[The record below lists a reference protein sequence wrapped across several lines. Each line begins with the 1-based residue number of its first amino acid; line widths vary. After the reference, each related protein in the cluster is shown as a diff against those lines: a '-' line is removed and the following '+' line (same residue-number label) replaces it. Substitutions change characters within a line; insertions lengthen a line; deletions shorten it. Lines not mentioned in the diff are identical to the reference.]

1 MNEKKQ
7 RREAAQRRA
16 KKKRLTIL
24 VLCVACL
31 MVVVT
36 AAIIYVATR
45 PDSRVFAVSGGQSVT
60 LYENGRFVARL
71 FHNMNISG
79 NFTEDVSGNIT
90 TISFFHGGN
99 TVSTQIENDVLILPI
114 SWRATCRIHSHEIAF
129 PLVQGETGNLVQNDN
144 NYYSDAVTEY
154 ESNIFAEDYI
164 IVLSDPDFTFQI
176 QEILWNR
183 YDFLGRTIRFEGMFL
198 SSFWENET
206 VYFVARIQGGCCGMH
221 GFEVYLNEF
230 SRFEDETWVEVTGVL
245 EEFYVEGANHY
256 FLRLNVISLV
266 ER

>member
-7 RREAAQRRA
+7 RREAAQKRA

-24 VLCVACL
+24 ALCASCL

-79 NFTEDVSGNIT
+79 NFTEDVSGSIT
-90 TISFFHGGN
+90 TISFSHGGN
-99 TVSTQIENDVLILPI
+99 TVSTQIENDVLILPV

-144 NYYSDAVTEY
+144 SYYRYAVTD
-154 ESNIFAEDYI
+154 DYI
-164 IVLSDPDFTFQI
+164 IVLSDPNFAFQI
-176 QEILWNR
+176 QEIQWNR

-198 SSFWENET
+198 SSFWEGET
-206 VYFVARIQGGCCGMH
+206 VYFVARIQSGCCGMH

-230 SRFEDETWVEVTGVL
+230 SRFEDETWVEVTGIL